1 MNYIKVGTFSKPL
14 GLKGELKVAT
24 DSDFVTERFAKGNV
38 LFGNFPSGM
47 KKITISSFRLHQGK
61 PVITVDDLFDINLIQ
76 DYLGIDLFVDQD
88 TLKPLKEDEFYL
100 HELLGKRVENTE
112 GELLGTVTDVIF
124 LPSSPVLEVKD
135 GENERILIPFVNAFI
150 AKIDKDLIIINEI
163 EGLR

>member
-1 MNYIKVGTFSKPL
+1 MNYIKVGTISKPL

-112 GELLGTVTDVIF
+112 G
-124 LPSSPVLEVKD
+124 
-135 GENERILIPFVNAFI
+135 
-150 AKIDKDLIIINEI
+150 
-163 EGLR
+163 

>member
-1 MNYIKVGTFSKPL
+1 MFYSEISQWD
-14 GLKGELKVAT
+14 E
-24 DSDFVTERFAKGNV
+24 
-38 LFGNFPSGM
+38 
-47 KKITISSFRLHQGK
+47 KITISSFRLHQGK